1 MKGSFWESH
10 KKPPACSGCPL
21 VTKGRGFVP
30 GYGEVDTPKLIILME
45 RPGENE
51 VIEGK
56 PAVGKSGY
64 HVDKALGGT
73 RDGIF
78 LTNVRK
84 CVAPSETPTEK
95 RASTVHCIAAY
106 LEEEFNRLAEKKPK
120 GLLLVGADAVQA
132 GMQRGNI
139 SKLHN
144 SMWAREEV
152 EAMVRSSTAP
162 TREEYE

>member
-1 MKGSFWESH
+1 MKGSFWQPH
-10 KKPPACSGCPL
+10 NKPPTCTGCPL
-21 VTKGRGFVP
+21 VKKGRGFVP
-30 GYGEVDTPKLIILME
+30 GYGEVETPKLIILME

-64 HVDKALGGT
+64 HVDKALGGD
-73 RDGIF
+73 RDGVF

-84 CVAPSETPTEK
+84 CVASSETPQEK
-95 RASTVHCIAAY
+95 RKSTLHCILAY
-106 LEEEFNRLAEKKPK
+106 LQEEFDRLSPKKPK

-132 GMQRGNI
+132 IMQRGNI

-144 SMWAREEV
+144 SMWSREEV
-152 EAMVRSSTAP
+152 EAMVRTSTTP